1 MLIRLVYLFMVRLAG
16 WRCSPAATPPRRG
29 RTPALRHEVA
39 VLRCQVTH
47 PKPNWAD
54 RAVIAALAR
63 LLPRH
68 LRLHRIV
75 TPGTLLAWHRR
86 IVKNKW
92 TYPNATGRPPVPEEI
107 RELVRRLASQNPWWG
122 HRRIQGELLGLG
134 YRIGAGTIRRILA
147 AAGLTP
153 APRRASPTWRQFLA
167 AQASGILACDFL
179 HVDTVFLKRL
189 HVLFAMEI
197 QTRRVHVWA
206 SPPTPPAPGP
216 PSRPA
221 T

>member
-1 MLIRLVYLFMVRLAG
+1 MLIRVLYLLMVQVFGGLVLLARSG
-16 WRCSPAATPPRRG
+16 TSKEVEILV
-29 RTPALRHEVA
+29 LRHEVA
-39 VLRCQVTH
+39 VLRRQVAR
-47 PKPNWAD
+47 PKPDWAD

-75 TPGTLLAWHRR
+75 TPGTLLARHRR
-86 IVKNKW
+86 LIKNKW
-92 TYPNATGRPPVPEEI
+92 TYPGATGRPPVPEEV
-107 RELVRRLASQNPWWG
+107 RELVRRLARQNPRWG

-167 AQASGILACDFL
+167 AQASGSWRVTSCMLTPCSSGAC
-179 HVDTVFLKRL
+179 TC
-189 HVLFAMEI
+189 
-197 QTRRVHVWA
+197 
-206 SPPTPPAPGP
+206 S
-216 PSRPA
+216 S
-221 T
+221 